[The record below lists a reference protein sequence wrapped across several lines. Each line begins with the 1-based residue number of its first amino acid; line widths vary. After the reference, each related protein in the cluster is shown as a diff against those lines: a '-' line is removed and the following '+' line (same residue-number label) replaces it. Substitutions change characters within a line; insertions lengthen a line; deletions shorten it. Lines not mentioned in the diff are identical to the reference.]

1 MCEAT
6 DERIDADDVEISA
19 QHIVVNNR
27 DAWTP
32 QDVRDNVLWTKVG
45 AMASVCAVVFSL
57 VAIIIA
63 FTQ

>member
-1 MCEAT
+1 MCDAT
-6 DERIDADDVEISA
+6 DERDVEISA
-19 QHIVVNNR
+19 QSVVVNNS

-45 AMASVCAVVFSL
+45 ALASVCAVVFS
-57 VAIIIA
+57 VIAILIA